1 MFITRTNIV
10 GKSGPSID
18 GAGAA
23 KEDEST
29 GAVGA
34 HRGMNVWRCRQRVG
48 PPTRGRWTEVI
59 APPAAGAANAVESK
73 MGRRKRCASDGGS
86 GAESKCYDMRH

>member
-1 MFITRTNIV
+1 MLSRQKIYVRYYEDEHCWEEWTR
-10 GKSGPSID
+10 SID

-29 GAVGA
+29 GAVIGA
-34 HRGMNVWRCRQRVG
+34 HQRDECMALQATCG
-48 PPTRGRWTEVI
+48 STNAAGREVI

-73 MGRRKRCASDGGS
+73 MGRK
-86 GAESKCYDMRH
+86 

>member
-1 MFITRTNIV
+1 MALQATCGSTNA
-10 GKSGPSID
+10 
-18 GAGAA
+18 AG
-23 KEDEST
+23 
-29 GAVGA
+29 
-34 HRGMNVWRCRQRVG
+34 R
-48 PPTRGRWTEVI
+48 EVI